1 MNTNN
6 NFAVELSAN
15 DVRGFYKK
23 GLMDRIINNYP
34 WLTVAGIDAPYTTP
48 GGKSITGVE
57 YAGAGNVLTFGTAKQ
72 HDVNWVRRP
81 DYVREKGYAPVYD
94 IVKDWTTIVNRLDAF
109 ARDRKPAPAY
119 RCNPCAN
126 CPFAKKDNSTSN
138 YFYLSDGTKVTVFD
152 NFIKIGYTIIPRT
165 ADVVYFQKLP
175 TPVIEKIK
183 LTLITVTKIA

>member
-23 GLMDRIINNYP
+23 GLMDRIVNDYP

-48 GGKSITGVE
+48 GGKQITGVE

-94 IVKDWTTIVNRLDAF
+94 IVKDWNTILNRLDSF
-109 ARDRKPAPAY
+109 ARDRKPAPVY
-119 RCNPCAN
+119 NRCVG
-126 CPFAKKDNSTSN
+126 CPYNKTTETNRS
-138 YFYLSDGTKVTVFD
+138 FYLSDGTKVTVFD

-183 LTLITVTKIA
+183 LTLITITKIA